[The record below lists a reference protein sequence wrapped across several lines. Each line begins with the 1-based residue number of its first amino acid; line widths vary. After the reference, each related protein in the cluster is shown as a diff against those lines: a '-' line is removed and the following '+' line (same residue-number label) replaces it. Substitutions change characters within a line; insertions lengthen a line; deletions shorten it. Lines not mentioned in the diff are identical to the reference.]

1 MSSTSSSRRGP
12 PPGAAA
18 SPSKKRARDDTGASP
33 SDSAS
38 AKNPRR
44 GFSSSPFAD
53 FGSYMSA
60 KNSKLAAQFDADA
73 SKSVADSRAGGLFA
87 GVSIFVDGFT
97 VPSSQVAVAYHV
109 VPTFSTFTLNCL
121 ISADFFIDAPLDRRL
136 FGLPLF
142 CLFFLTF
149 EGLLGAEGDYAQQW
163 RPIY

>member
-1 MSSTSSSRRGP
+1 
-12 PPGAAA
+12 
-18 SPSKKRARDDTGASP
+18 
-33 SDSAS
+33 
-38 AKNPRR
+38 
-44 GFSSSPFAD
+44 
-53 FGSYMSA
+53 MSA

-149 EGLLGAEGDYAQQW
+149 GGLLGAGDYAQQW